1 MSKPILFTR
10 GVPAT
15 ESFPTE
21 EIAEAAAAV
30 IRERGASVLQYGPSS
45 GLPFLREWL
54 AEWQGVRPE
63 QVLTANGSLQI
74 LEFLCLALTKPGD
87 VVVTEAPTY
96 DRAITML
103 RRHGV
108 DVVGVP
114 LEADGPN
121 IEAFEAA
128 VRARSP
134 RFVYLIPDFQNPAG
148 ATCSGPK
155 RRRIAALA
163 EELGLL
169 ILEDAPYRP
178 LRYRGT
184 EEPTLFT
191 LAPGRTLHM
200 TSFSKIIGPGPRFGF
215 VLGDAAL
222 IGRLSK
228 VAEDTYISP
237 NNLAHGIA
245 VEWCR
250 RGKLP
255 AQIARLKALYAPRLD
270 ACLEALSREMPDAV
284 ATRPDGGFF
293 LSVTL
298 PDGVSNEAVRA
309 AAERRQLQLAD
320 GRGFFPQGG
329 GDRFLRLPYC
339 ALTEDEIREGVRR
352 LAESVAEVRQAALQ
366 ATAR

>member
-15 ESFPTE
+15 ESFPIE

-30 IRERGASVLQYGPSS
+30 IRERGASVLQYGPSP

-54 AEWQGVRPE
+54 AEWKGVRPE
-63 QVLTANGSLQI
+63 QVLTSNGSLQI

-103 RRHGV
+103 RRHGI

-121 IEAFEAA
+121 LEAFETT
-128 VRARSP
+128 VRSRAP

-155 RRRIAALA
+155 RRRIATLA

-184 EEPTLFT
+184 EEPTLFA
-191 LAPGRTLHM
+191 LAPQRTLHM
-200 TSFSKIIGPGPRFGF
+200 ASFSKIIGPGPRLGF
-215 VLGDAAL
+215 ALGDAAL

-250 RGKLP
+250 RGRLP

-270 ACLEALSREMPDAV
+270 ACLEALAREMPDAV

-298 PDGVSNEAVRA
+298 PAGVSNEAVRA
-309 AAERRQLQLAD
+309 AAEKRQLQLAD

-339 ALTEDEIREGVRR
+339 ALTQDEIQEGVRR
-352 LAESVAEVRQAALQ
+352 LAAAVTEVRQASLQ
-366 ATAR
+366 ASAR

>member
-1 MSKPILFTR
+1 MTKPILFTR

-21 EIAEAAAAV
+21 EIAEAASAV
-30 IRERGASVLQYGPSS
+30 VRERGSAVLQYGPSA
-45 GLPFLREWL
+45 GLPFVREWL
-54 AEWQGVRPE
+54 AEWKGVAPE

-108 DVVGVP
+108 DVVAVP
-114 LEADGPN
+114 LEADGPDL
-121 IEAFEAA
+121 EAFEAA
-128 VRARSP
+128 VRSRSP

-163 EELGLL
+163 QELGLL
-169 ILEDAPYRP
+169 LLEDAPYRP

-184 EEPTLFT
+184 EEPTLLA
-191 LAPGRTLHM
+191 LAPERTLHM
-200 TSFSKIIGPGPRFGF
+200 SSFSKIIGPGPRLGF
-215 VLGDAAL
+215 AIGEAGLV
-222 IGRLSK
+222 GRLSK

-237 NNLAHGIA
+237 NNLAHAIA

-250 RGKLP
+250 QGKLP
-255 AQIARLKALYAPRLD
+255 GQIERLKALYAPRLD
-270 ACLEALSREMPDAV
+270 ACLEALAAEMPDAV

-298 PDGVSNEAVRA
+298 PEGVSNDAVRVA
-309 AAERRQLQLAD
+309 AGKRQLQLAD
-320 GRGFFPQGG
+320 GRGFYAQGG

-339 ALTEDEIREGVRR
+339 ALSPDEIREGVGR
-352 LAESVAEVRQAALQ
+352 LAESVAEVRQSALQ
-366 ATAR
+366 SQTR

>member
-1 MSKPILFTR
+1 MTDTILFTR

-15 ESFPTE
+15 ESFPSE
-21 EIAEAAAAV
+21 EIAEAAGAV
-30 IRERGASVLQYGPSS
+30 VRARGASVLQYGPSP
-45 GLPFLREWL
+45 GLPFVREWL
-54 AEWQGVRPE
+54 AEWRGVRPE

-96 DRAITML
+96 DRALTML

-108 DVVGVP
+108 EAVGVP
-114 LEADGPN
+114 LEADGPDLD
-121 IEAFEAA
+121 AFEST
-128 VRARSP
+128 VRARAP

-163 EELGLL
+163 RELGLVL
-169 ILEDAPYRP
+169 LEDAPYRP
-178 LRYRGT
+178 LRYRGV
-184 EEPTLFT
+184 EEPTLFD
-191 LAPGRTLHM
+191 LAPDRTLHM
-200 TSFSKIIGPGPRFGF
+200 SSFSKIIGPGPRLGF
-215 VLGDAAL
+215 VVGQEDL
-222 IGRLSK
+222 IGRLAK

-237 NNLAHGIA
+237 NNLAHSIA

-250 RGKLP
+250 QGKLP
-255 AQIARLKALYAPRLD
+255 GQIDRLKALYAPRLD
-270 ACLEALSREMPDAV
+270 ACLDALAREMPEAV

-298 PDGVSNEAVRA
+298 PEGVSNEAVRRA
-309 AAERRQLQLAD
+309 AAKRQLQLAD
-320 GRGFFPQGG
+320 GRGFFPGAG

-339 ALTEDEIREGVRR
+339 ALETEEIEEGVRR
-352 LAESVAEVRQAALQ
+352 LAASVVEARQGVVPAP
-366 ATAR
+366 AR